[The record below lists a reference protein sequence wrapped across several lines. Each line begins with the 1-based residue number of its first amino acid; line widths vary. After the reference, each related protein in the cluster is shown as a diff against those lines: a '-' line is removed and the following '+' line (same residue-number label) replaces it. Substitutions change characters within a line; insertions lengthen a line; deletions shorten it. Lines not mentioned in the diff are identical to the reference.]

1 MVASVFPC
9 FLPPSPLAI
18 GGRVKYIVDTPEV
31 IWGSLDSSRFLD
43 AARRYLRA
51 EQVMLFDVTE
61 SFVFDKQQS
70 VCTGSL
76 SSAWSSGYHCCTARI
91 FTLGL

>member
-1 MVASVFPC
+1 MPC
-9 FLPPSPLAI
+9 KFTVGCEQAVPHTPCPAAV

-51 EQVMLFDVTE
+51 EQVGEALMCGMSTC
-61 SFVFDKQQS
+61 Q
-70 VCTGSL
+70 VCHASPSL
-76 SSAWSSGYHCCTARI
+76 SAAQ
-91 FTLGL
+91 GLR